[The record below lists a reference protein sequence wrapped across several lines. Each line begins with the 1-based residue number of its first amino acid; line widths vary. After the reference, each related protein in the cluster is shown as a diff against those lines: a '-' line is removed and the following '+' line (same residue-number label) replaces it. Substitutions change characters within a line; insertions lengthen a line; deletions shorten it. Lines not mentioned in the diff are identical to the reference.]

1 MMLDTVSGSKIDECF
16 FNHSAYL
23 WRSLSGMKLPSSHL
37 TSKHAK
43 REIMLIVSL
52 LIGTVASPMK
62 SALDFLEP
70 IPSSMTWSDGVEILC
85 TSGFCT
91 TDGPEG
97 SVILIFLRLASSTV
111 IRSPSSSTFMLF
123 SDWFIFGV
131 TSFSASPSW
140 SQVLVHH
147 ATPLP
152 KALALH
158 AGTGTATTFSGS
170 SSRSIFSKSMRAS
183 VQSLGHVALP
193 IQTLPAL
200 RYSW

>member
-1 MMLDTVSGSKIDECF
+1 MW
-16 FNHSAYL
+16 H
-23 WRSLSGMKLPSSHL
+23 LPC
-37 TSKHAK
+37 
-43 REIMLIVSL
+43 
-52 LIGTVASPMK
+52 SPC
-62 SALDFLEP
+62 LEP
-70 IPSSMTWSDGVEILC
+70 IPSSIARFDGVDALC
-85 TSGFCT
+85 TSGFCAPGRPA
-91 TDGPEG
+91 D
-97 SVILIFLRLASSTV
+97 SVILIFLRLTSSTM
-111 IRSPSSSTFMLF
+111 IRSPSSSTMLF
-123 SDWFIFGV
+123 SEGSIFGV